1 MPVNLPESDLA
12 IVVVNLQ
19 RQLLEQQRETDRLQ
33 KQIARSNQILQD
45 KLVTS
50 QGNPPLT
57 REDSLH
63 KRFKRMKAPEFEGTA
78 TSIEVDNWLTDIQV
92 ILDFMGLT
100 EQEKVL
106 CASFVLK
113 KDAQH
118 WWMTVQ
124 MHRNVTTMSW
134 QDFMIEFRAMYFN
147 REILTTQQNEFN
159 SFRQGSMTVLEAV
172 KKFEQLARLCP
183 ELVPNETEKAIR
195 AEYRINQ
202 DKEARIQILKAKKEN
217 KDATKQLQPRQNL
230 KLHSKGQTSNSA
242 QKKKFKQLGKNKK
255 RKNATSQGQQGNY
268 PQKKTNRGDG
278 GNNNSKSYP
287 VCAQCGRK
295 RIGVCK
301 FGMNICYL
309 CDKEG
314 HYARNC
320 TLKNQNPNPQF
331 PNRDSDH
338 QLLVVQAKKLK
349 AFRSHKKDWRL
360 RNHRP
365 GIMPTQRRTLKLKL
379 HRWQQLGKI
388 LLSDYWIRSVPIINC
403 DRKFYMDL
411 VVIKLQDLCAILRME
426 FLGKDNA
433 KMDCRKRGV
442 ISSPLG

>member
-1 MPVNLPESDLA
+1 
-12 IVVVNLQ
+12 
-19 RQLLEQQRETDRLQ
+19 
-33 KQIARSNQILQD
+33 
-45 KLVTS
+45 
-50 QGNPPLT
+50 
-57 REDSLH
+57 
-63 KRFKRMKAPEFEGTA
+63 MKAPEFEGIA
-78 TSIEVDNWLTDIQV
+78 TSIEADNWLTDIQV

-124 MHRNVTTMSW
+124 MRRNVTTMSW

-183 ELVPNETEKAIR
+183 ELVPNETEKVRKMMKMLRTDIAKQVSAGSNPPTLVSDCISQAIR

-242 QKKKFKQLGKNKK
+242 QKIQTIRKEQEEKECYKSRSTRKLPSKENQSSPSKKIEGLSIAQERLEAPKPQTWNFAYAKEDVEAGTSSV
-255 RKNATSQGQQGNY
+255 AT
-268 PQKKTNRGDG
+268 
-278 GNNNSKSYP
+278 
-287 VCAQCGRK
+287 
-295 RIGVCK
+295 
-301 FGMNICYL
+301 
-309 CDKEG
+309 
-314 HYARNC
+314 
-320 TLKNQNPNPQF
+320 
-331 PNRDSDH
+331 
-338 QLLVVQAKKLK
+338 
-349 AFRSHKKDWRL
+349 
-360 RNHRP
+360 
-365 GIMPTQRRTLKLKL
+365 
-379 HRWQQLGKI
+379 
-388 LLSDYWIRSVPIINC
+388 
-403 DRKFYMDL
+403 
-411 VVIKLQDLCAILRME
+411 DLCAILRME

-442 ISSPLG
+442 TSSPLG